1 MKIKNI
7 KLKNKIKEVEF
18 SPKELYMFKKK
29 IKTKNS
35 QCKVGA
41 NDIHS
46 TIHSSAK
53 RAFLDSLMVF
63 VGLLFFQIP
72 FIVSENFL
80 SRLDFL
86 FVSAA
91 VMFFIYS
98 VVYLS
103 GRLRNVTVCVQYK
116 LIKLAIKLII

>member
-1 MKIKNI
+1 MKIKSI

-29 IKTKNS
+29 IKARNS
-35 QCKVGA
+35 QCRVSA
-41 NDIHS
+41 NDLHS
-46 TIHSSAK
+46 IIHSSAK
-53 RAFLDSLMVF
+53 RAFLDTLTVF
-63 VGLLFFQIP
+63 FGLLFFQIP
-72 FIVSENFL
+72 FIVSEIFL
-80 SRLDFL
+80 RRLDFL

-116 LIKLAIKLII
+116 LIKLAIKL

>member
-46 TIHSSAK
+46 IIHSSAK
-53 RAFLDSLMVF
+53 RVFLDSLMVF

-72 FIVSENFL
+72 FIVSEIFL
-80 SRLDFL
+80 SSWISYLYRRLLCFL
-86 FVSAA
+86 YIRW
-91 VMFFIYS
+91 FICQA
-98 VVYLS
+98 
-103 GRLRNVTVCVQYK
+103 G
-116 LIKLAIKLII
+116 